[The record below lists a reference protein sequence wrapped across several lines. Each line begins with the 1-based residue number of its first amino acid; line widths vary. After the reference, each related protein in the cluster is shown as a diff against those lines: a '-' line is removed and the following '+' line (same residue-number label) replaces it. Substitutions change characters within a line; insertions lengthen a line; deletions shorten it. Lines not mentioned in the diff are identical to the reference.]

1 MKPIDVKWSTCID
14 FGIQNNKK
22 DAKYEVDDH
31 VRISKYKDICAKGYT
46 PNWSENVFVIKKV
59 NNTVLWIY
67 VIEDFN
73 GEEIVGTFY
82 EI

>member
-22 DAKYEVDDH
+22 DPKYEVDDH
-31 VRISKYKDICAKGYT
+31 VTISKYKDICAKGYT